1 MITNAAVTTTKSSDS
16 RAAAPPTAPALARTN
31 SVALYTATGNLK
43 REDYLT
49 RYSPLVKR
57 MAHHLLA
64 KLPASVEPDDI
75 IQAGLIGLMDA
86 VSRFEEGHGVQFET
100 YATQRIRGAMLDE
113 LRANDWLPRSVRKNQ
128 RQIEGAISRLE
139 QRNQRSPSE
148 TEIAGEMA
156 LPLAQYQ
163 QLLQE
168 SKGAQLLYLEDFADD
183 DDGSSEGFLDRNYSD
198 DRAEPFAQ
206 VQDKAFR
213 IALVGAIG
221 ELPEREKLLMG
232 LYYEQELNFREIAEV
247 LGVTE
252 SRVCQLH
259 SQAVA
264 RLRGKMREWQA
275 G

>member
-1 MITNAAVTTTKSSDS
+1 MATAAATPNTAIAVTGEGK
-16 RAAAPPTAPALARTN
+16 R
-31 SVALYTATGNLK
+31 LYSATGNMDPRDYLK
-43 REDYLT
+43 RF
-49 RYSPLVKR
+49 SPLVKR

-86 VSRFEEGHGVQFET
+86 ASRFEEGQGVQFET

-113 LRANDWLPRSVRKNQ
+113 LRAHDWLPRSVRKNQ
-128 RQIEGAISRLE
+128 RDIESAISRLE
-139 QRNQRSPSE
+139 QRHQRAPLE
-148 TEIAGEMA
+148 TEIARELS
-156 LPLAQYQ
+156 LPLLEYQ
-163 QLLQE
+163 QLLQD

-183 DDGSSEGFLDRNYSD
+183 DDGSTAGFLDRHHTD
-198 DRAEPFAQ
+198 ERADPLGQ

-213 IALVGAIG
+213 GALIGAIG

-232 LYYEQELNFREIAEV
+232 LYYEEEMNFREIAEV

-264 RLRGKMREWQA
+264 RLRGKMREWQTQ
-275 G
+275 